1 MKYLGTITALSL
13 LTSASFAGDTQT
25 DLDRAYAAE
34 LRADAATHSSL
45 LADDSNIDIGATIQ
59 FRYMW
64 NNSDR
69 ARSLPV
75 RDEDTIGFDFG
86 ELSLN
91 FGGSVEGF
99 DFYIETDVNNRNG
112 DIELDEAWVRTENPF
127 FAGSSLRVG
136 QFAGPFSREYMVSE
150 ETQLFTTRSFVD
162 GVFGLENV
170 QGIELSWDSDN
181 FRFSGSLNDGGM
193 TSNTAFT
200 SRREADF
207 GVTGR
212 AELLLSGNWDQFNDF
227 TSERGDNTGLMIG
240 GAAHYQTGGETRGTA
255 DTDVFG
261 YTFDASF
268 ESNGFGVFAAFHGR
282 STEMPTMTFDD
293 YGFTAQAS
301 YRVSD
306 NNEIFVGYDAIMAD
320 DARTMPENDMNFVK
334 AGFTHYIAGHAAKFT
349 IDGFYSMDDARGL
362 TGMSSRDAL
371 GDSGF
376 IGGMGDGEFALRGQ
390 FQLVF

>member
-1 MKYLGTITALSL
+1 MNYFCNIAALSL
-13 LTSASFAGDTQT
+13 LVGSVSANDGTT
-25 DLDRAYAAE
+25 ELDRAYAAE

-45 LADDSNIDIGATIQ
+45 IEDDSNIEVGATIQ

-69 ARSLPV
+69 ARALPV

-91 FGGSVEGF
+91 FSGSVENF

-112 DIELDEAWVRTENPF
+112 DIELDEAWIRTGFPF
-127 FAGSSLRVG
+127 VEGVNLRFG
-136 QFAGPFSREYMVSE
+136 QFAGPFSREFQVSE
-150 ETQLFTTRSFVD
+150 ETQLFTTRSFTD
-162 GVFGLENV
+162 GVFGIENV
-170 QGIELSWDSDN
+170 QGIELSWDNDN
-181 FRFSGSLNDGGM
+181 FRFSGSFNDGGM
-193 TSNTAFT
+193 TSNTRFT

-227 TSERGDNTGLMIG
+227 SSDRDSNTGFMIG

-255 DTDVFG
+255 DVDVFG

-268 ESNGFGVFAAFHGR
+268 ESNGFSAFAAFHGR
-282 STEMPTMTFDD
+282 STETTMGDFDD
-293 YGFTAQAS
+293 YGFTAQAA
-301 YRVSD
+301 YRISQ
-306 NNEIFVGYDAIMAD
+306 NNEVFVGYDAIMAD